1 MRNLYFE
8 IVLLFVKA
16 FLFSGFEEG
25 RRRMCANILGIFE
38 NLRVWTTCANLGGLS
53 KDLKK

>member
-1 MRNLYFE
+1 M
-8 IVLLFVKA
+8 FVKG
-16 FLFSGFEEG
+16 FFSGFEEG